1 MNHNKK
7 KEKIISDTK
16 PKSPKPKPPKPKP
29 KPRHYGQP
37 TCNTSGRFHFM
48 NCMKTQYA
56 KNYPNSQKRS
66 IQMRNDYRCL
76 DDSQKQPYV
85 QMAEA
90 DRARH
95 IKTIIEWKRTE
106 NYGKYQKALAQWE
119 SEQTH
124 QSHQKKKKHKFPKKK
139 NRKRK
144 NSKNH
149 IKGANK
155 KQKISNA
162 GGQAKTNKSKY
173 GSIDDGEGCKDIDM
187 KDIECTAFVIPASF
201 EATAE
206 NRGTI
211 HNNILCI
218 IHSSTL
224 DAMIKYLHISE
235 ILLYKHIIEFL
246 FYIDYNIQ
254 SFKPNVW
261 SSSILKQPTNYYA
274 ITNDDGMNLQIRPRI
289 GFGTSKPAH
298 IIGHEL
304 IGYNDDYSLE
314 VEITLNWNSAFS
326 LGICN
331 NYYLNSIN
339 KHRLD
344 TSDENM
350 LRLRG
355 GYGISI
361 ESRNIKMY
369 KNSNVT
375 FETEIGMK
383 DEMKQNVNN
392 QLKASVTMV
401 ISAGYMFFVI
411 NGKIVGEGIK
421 LSSVGKF
428 AVVICGLNAQNFKIN
443 SNRE

>member
-85 QMAEA
+85 Q
-90 DRARH
+90 
-95 IKTIIEWKRTE
+95 
-106 NYGKYQKALAQWE
+106 
-119 SEQTH
+119 
-124 QSHQKKKKHKFPKKK
+124 
-139 NRKRK
+139 
-144 NSKNH
+144 
-149 IKGANK
+149 
-155 KQKISNA
+155 
-162 GGQAKTNKSKY
+162 
-173 GSIDDGEGCKDIDM
+173 IDDGEGCKDIDM
-187 KDIECTAFVIPASF
+187 KDIECNAFVIPASF